1 MPGSLHYSPTMH
13 LHNPY
18 TDLPAANSLP
28 ALASVAP
35 GTPAQ
40 QAFAEA
46 VARVEGL
53 RQRLRELKEAQA
65 EARRRYWQQVG
76 PAAETVVQARQALF
90 APLEEALLLGYF
102 SRLEQQQITALLLG
116 NARTLQDRFGEDAA
130 EMLRKYAPRRSAA
143 DADEDE
149 QQPPLEASVPPP
161 ANTTGQ
167 APHEQAAEA
176 ARARRKTKQQRTEEA
191 AAQAARI
198 QEQALLAN
206 TKTLYRQLARAHHP
220 DLSRDES
227 THGQRTQLMQ
237 RITEAYEANDLYTL
251 LQLLSETA
259 PSDQTD
265 DTLLTRYTQALQ
277 QQQNEL
283 KQQIQA
289 LQYGENGLGATT
301 GKKREQEI
309 RQLKRHLKA
318 EAEYLAQV
326 LLLLQEP
333 AGLRQLLRELATE
346 GHDTV

>member
-1 MPGSLHYSPTMH
+1 MH

-28 ALASVAP
+28 TPVPAEAP

-53 RQRLRELKEAQA
+53 RQRLRELKVEQA

-102 SRLEQQQITALLLG
+102 SRLEEQQITALLLG

-130 EMLRKYAPRRSAA
+130 EMLRKYAPRRRP
-143 DADEDE
+143 DEDDE
-149 QQPPLEASVPPP
+149 QQAPEMAAPEPSA
-161 ANTTGQ
+161 AAQ
-167 APHEQAAEA
+167 APHERAAEA
-176 ARARRKTKQQRTEEA
+176 AQARRKTKQQRTEEA
-191 AAQAARI
+191 AAQAARA
-198 QEQALLAN
+198 QQQALLAN

-227 THGQRTQLMQ
+227 THNHRTQLMQ

-251 LQLLSETA
+251 LQLLAETA
-259 PSDQTD
+259 PANQTD
-265 DTLLTRYTQALQ
+265 DTLLARYTQALLQ
-277 QQQNEL
+277 QQVEL
-283 KQQIQA
+283 KQQLQA
-289 LQYGENGLGATT
+289 LQYGENGFSGTT

-318 EAEYLAQV
+318 EAEYLARV
-326 LLLLQEP
+326 LQMMQDP

>member
-1 MPGSLHYSPTMH
+1 MH

-28 ALASVAP
+28 TPAPAAAP

-53 RQRLRELKEAQA
+53 RQRLKELRVEQA

-76 PAAETVVQARQALF
+76 PAANTVVQARQALF
-90 APLEEALLLGYF
+90 VPLEDALLLGYF
-102 SRLEQQQITALLLG
+102 SRLEEQQITALLLG

-130 EMLRKYAPRRSAA
+130 EILRKYAPRRRT
-143 DADEDE
+143 DEDDEDE
-149 QQPPLEASVPPP
+149 ERAPATATPPLPP
-161 ANTTGQ
+161 AAGQ

-191 AAQAARI
+191 AARAGRD

-206 TKTLYRQLARAHHP
+206 TKALYRQLARAHHP

-251 LQLLSETA
+251 LQLLAETA
-259 PSDQTD
+259 PADQTS
-265 DTLLTRYTQALQ
+265 DTLLARYTQALQ
-277 QQQNEL
+277 QQQTEL
-283 KQQIQA
+283 KQQLQG
-289 LQYGENGLGATT
+289 LQYGEHGFGATT

-318 EAEYLAQV
+318 EADYLAQV
-326 LLLLQEP
+326 LRLLQEP

-346 GHDTV
+346 GHATV

>member
-1 MPGSLHYSPTMH
+1 MH

-28 ALASVAP
+28 TPAPAAAP

-40 QAFAEA
+40 QAFTEA

-53 RQRLRELKEAQA
+53 RQRLRELQAAQA

-76 PAAETVVQARQALF
+76 PAANTVVQARQALF
-90 APLEEALLLGYF
+90 VPLEEALLLGYF
-102 SRLEQQQITALLLG
+102 SRLEEQQITALLLG

-130 EMLRKYAPRRSAA
+130 EMLRKYAPRRRT
-143 DADEDE
+143 DDTDEEDE
-149 QQPPLEASVPPP
+149 EKVPAVATPPPP
-161 ANTTGQ
+161 AAAGQ

-176 ARARRKTKQQRTEEA
+176 ARARRKSKQQRAEEA
-191 AAQAARI
+191 AAQAGRN

-251 LQLLSETA
+251 LQLLAETA
-259 PSDQTD
+259 PANQTD
-265 DTLLTRYTQALQ
+265 DTLLARYTQALQ
-277 QQQNEL
+277 QQQTEL
-283 KQQIQA
+283 KQRIQV
-289 LQYGENGLGATT
+289 LQYGENGFGATT

-326 LLLLQEP
+326 LQLLQEP

>member
-1 MPGSLHYSPTMH
+1 MH

-28 ALASVAP
+28 AVASAAP

-53 RQRLRELKEAQA
+53 RQRLHELKAEQA

-90 APLEEALLLGYF
+90 VPLEEALLLGYF
-102 SRLEQQQITALLLG
+102 SRLEEAQITALLLG

-130 EMLRKYAPRRSAA
+130 EILRKYAPRRR
-143 DADEDE
+143 ADEDDE
-149 QQPPLEASVPPP
+149 EAPEAKTPEP
-161 ANTTGQ
+161 AAAPEPATAGR

-176 ARARRKTKQQRTEEA
+176 ARARRKTKQQRAAEA
-191 AAQAARI
+191 AAQAA
-198 QEQALLAN
+198 QSQQQALLAN

-220 DLSRDES
+220 DLSRDVS

-251 LQLLSETA
+251 LQLLAETTPA
-259 PSDQTD
+259 NPTD
-265 DTLLTRYTQALQ
+265 DTLLARYTQALQ
-277 QQQNEL
+277 QQQTEL

-289 LQYGENGLGATT
+289 LQYGENGFSATT

-326 LLLLQEP
+326 LRLLQEP
-333 AGLRQLLRELATE
+333 AGLRQLLRELSAE

>member
-1 MPGSLHYSPTMH
+1 MPCSLHYPLTMH

-28 ALASVAP
+28 ALASAAAP

-149 QQPPLEASVPPP
+149 QPAPAADLPPP
-161 ANTTGQ
+161 APATGQ

-191 AAQAARI
+191 AAQAART

-251 LQLLSETA
+251 LQLLAETA
-259 PSDQTD
+259 PADQTD

-277 QQQNEL
+277 QQQTEL
-283 KQQIQA
+283 KQQIQG
-289 LQYGENGLGATT
+289 LQYGENGLGTTT

-326 LLLLQEP
+326 LRLLQEP